1 VCNLSGQHSPLE
13 THFSHKP
20 VVAKI
25 SLYGARPPAPEP
37 PRHLVWKT
45 TGARPG
51 RMTRYLTRGEPRNL
65 CHDLCRNP
73 GWPPQLS
80 AANSCSLLLT
90 CKLGSIGL
98 TPRRLLTWAHSCS
111 LLVTSGEELSR
122 QRPRVRVPSSPPFLS
137 STCREL
143 AILLM
148 VQFGPVRPVSR
159 LCRAPGAL
167 VCFELPVLLH
177 SSLSVQ
183 IERDP
188 TRRVVSARSR
198 QGTTAMSLIM
208 EVVAHRRQ
216 SSVGP

>member
-1 VCNLSGQHSPLE
+1 LGEITIRQPQVLWINCL
-13 THFSHKP
+13 K
-20 VVAKI
+20 
-25 SLYGARPPAPEP
+25 R
-37 PRHLVWKT
+37 
-45 TGARPG
+45 
-51 RMTRYLTRGEPRNL
+51 RMTTKVGRYASDASVCEAMNRAQWYLSWYQWGELLRAF
-65 CHDLCRNP
+65 
-73 GWPPQLS
+73 Q
-80 AANSCSLLLT
+80 SLRIPVRAPKLLI
-90 CKLGSIGL
+90 C
-98 TPRRLLTWAHSCS
+98 
-111 LLVTSGEELSR
+111 LVASHLSR

-198 QGTTAMSLIM
+198 PGPTAMSLIM
-208 EVVAHRRQ
+208 EVVAHRRP